1 MTMLNEATVRQLLE
15 PFGLA
20 LSTRQTGQML
30 SYLELLLRWNEKINL
45 TSVRDPADCVRRHFG
60 ESLYLG
66 RCVELSG
73 KLLDIGSGAGF
84 PGLCLKILF
93 PELSVTLLEPVAKKR
108 AFLKEAARVCGMSG
122 VEVRRERLEEFAD
135 AAGAVEAYGS
145 ATARAVGNFQ
155 ELILFASRC
164 VKPGGRLFLWLSRR
178 QASEL
183 GDSHGE
189 MGKVKGL
196 VVPGGAEGEI
206 WWGEKGLPSDGADGA
221 GSGTLK
227 CPRSGF

>member
-1 MTMLNEATVRQLLE
+1 MTMLSEDTIRQLLE
-15 PFGLA
+15 PFGLT
-20 LSTRQTGQML
+20 LSTEQIGQVL

-45 TSVRDPADCVRRHFG
+45 TSIRDPADCVRRHFG

-93 PELSVTLLEPVAKKR
+93 PELAVTLLEPVAKKR
-108 AFLKEAARVCGMSG
+108 GFLKEAARVCEMSG

-135 AAGAVEAYGS
+135 VAGAAESYDW
-145 ATARAVGNFQ
+145 ATARAVGKPQ
-155 ELILFASRC
+155 ELVSL
-164 VKPGGRLFLWLSRR
+164 GR

-183 GDSHGE
+183 GYQQGA
-189 MGKVKGL
+189 MRKMRGL
-196 VVPGGAEGEI
+196 EVPSGAQGEI
-206 WWGEKGLPSDGADGA
+206 WWGEKGVAGDGADG
-221 GSGTLK
+221 GGGL
-227 CPRSGF
+227 